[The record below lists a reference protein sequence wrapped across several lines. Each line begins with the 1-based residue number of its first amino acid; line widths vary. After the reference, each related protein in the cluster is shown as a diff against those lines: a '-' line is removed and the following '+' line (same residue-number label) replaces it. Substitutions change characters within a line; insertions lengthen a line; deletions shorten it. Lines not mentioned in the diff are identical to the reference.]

1 MTRKIAVCRR
11 EHFNAAHRLHNHL
24 LSAAENEQLYGKCNR
39 PNYHGHNYELTVK
52 VTGEID
58 ARTGYVLDTK
68 QLSETIKEHVLD
80 KLDHNNLNLDV
91 PELQGINPT
100 TENLA
105 IAIYNMLRPQIKE
118 PQDLKIILYETERN
132 FVEYPA

>member
-1 MTRKIAVCRR
+1 MDKIAVYRR
-11 EHFNAAHRLHNHL
+11 EHFNAAHRLNNPV
-24 LSAAENEQLYGKCNR
+24 LSAEENERLYGKCNR

-52 VTGEID
+52 VTGAVD
-58 ARTGYVLDTK
+58 KHTGYVMDTK
-68 QLSETIKEHVLD
+68 LLSDIIKQHVLD

-91 PELQGINPT
+91 PELKDINPT

-105 IAIYNMLRPQIKE
+105 IAIYNMIRPHIDGSLE
-118 PQDLKIILYETERN
+118 LKIILHETERN